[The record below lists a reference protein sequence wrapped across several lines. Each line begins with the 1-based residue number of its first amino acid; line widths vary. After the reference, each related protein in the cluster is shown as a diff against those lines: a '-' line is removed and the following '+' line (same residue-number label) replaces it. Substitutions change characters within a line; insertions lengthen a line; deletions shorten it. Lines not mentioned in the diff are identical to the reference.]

1 MQKHPSACCHIIC
14 EGQILPPPQM
24 FEQQAEVCKEKKA
37 QERQRCEKDCT
48 ISKLILMLKI
58 MMKYTLIN
66 FSLIT
71 LFMVGQGEITYTYI
85 IYYNSE

>member
-1 MQKHPSACCHIIC
+1 MQEHPSACCHIIC

-37 QERQRCEKDCT
+37 QECQRCQKDCT

-66 FSLIT
+66 F
-71 LFMVGQGEITYTYI
+71 
-85 IYYNSE
+85 